1 MVKFVTFCD
10 CLHWKNIRKCKNY
23 TMVTSGHPTP
33 TIFCHPI
40 PKHFL
45 PPHRS
50 HKDFYPP
57 TLPKKFATRPPKS
70 FFPPHLK
77 IFYHA
82 SPEIFCH
89 PTSNIFFATPT
100 TTNQSLM
107 NLILNLVF
115 FIFCMIVLV
124 VFFSQGILCVG
135 ESFVLH
141 CSSAGRP
148 SSVISRGPSDAQE
161 RVHALPTKQGAKF
174 TASE

>member
-1 MVKFVTFCD
+1 
-10 CLHWKNIRKCKNY
+10 
-23 TMVTSGHPTP
+23 
-33 TIFCHPI
+33 
-40 PKHFL
+40 
-45 PPHRS
+45 
-50 HKDFYPP
+50 
-57 TLPKKFATRPPKS
+57 
-70 FFPPHLK
+70 
-77 IFYHA
+77 
-82 SPEIFCH
+82 
-89 PTSNIFFATPT
+89 
-100 TTNQSLM
+100 M